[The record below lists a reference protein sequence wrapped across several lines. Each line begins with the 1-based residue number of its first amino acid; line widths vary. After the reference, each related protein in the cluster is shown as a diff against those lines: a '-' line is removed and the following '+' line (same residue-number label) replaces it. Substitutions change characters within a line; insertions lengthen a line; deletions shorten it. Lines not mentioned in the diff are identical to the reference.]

1 MIITPKQRF
10 RCLRPLCCPC
20 GPLSPCLLVL
30 AAHSLASLA
39 LLGLSCL
46 LISDTEAALETVTT
60 AIDTK
65 DRLLQRSEFYGN
77 VQDNVLN
84 IPTLYASI
92 PIIVNV
98 VFLLSNMFAVTGI
111 ILRSRQLLLPWLG
124 LYLTRILFTASLAIY
139 VVHLMPIEWFKAILA
154 LVVTPIIVLESALW
168 TVILRFYTRLRAYQK
183 KNAVVSRRA
192 PSAKPAGLQSQAS
205 VTGSDDISTTV
216 GMDELAISPP
226 HLAWDPEYLLELDPR
241 YVGEEQMEEEVE
253 WDSRDEE
260 DEETYY
266 QSDEYTDQDVRG
278 ADTETVFTESDGE
291 FLDRRR
297 GDETDDGE
305 LTAIEE
311 RETDF
316 DTEREEEEEH
326 YKSPGIPR
334 PVLRSQSPPP
344 VYAMEGTTTMSSN
357 A

>member
-1 MIITPKQRF
+1 M
-10 RCLRPLCCPC
+10 
-20 GPLSPCLLVL
+20 
-30 AAHSLASLA
+30 
-39 LLGLSCL
+39 
-46 LISDTEAALETVTT
+46 
-60 AIDTK
+60 
-65 DRLLQRSEFYGN
+65 FY
-77 VQDNVLN
+77 
-84 IPTLYASI
+84 
-92 PIIVNV
+92 
-98 VFLLSNMFAVTGI
+98 F
-111 ILRSRQLLLPWLG
+111 
-124 LYLTRILFTASLAIY
+124 
-139 VVHLMPIEWFKAILA
+139 
-154 LVVTPIIVLESALW
+154 
-168 TVILRFYTRLRAYQK
+168 RLRAYQK

-192 PSAKPAGLQSQAS
+192 PPAKPAGLQSRAS

-241 YVGEEQMEEEVE
+241 YVGEEQMEEEEE

-297 GDETDDGE
+297 GGEETDDGE

-316 DTEREEEEEH
+316 DTEREEEDH

-334 PVLRSQSPPP
+334 PVLRSDTSIFLAVIFVGYIFLGILFLSDFRSQSPPP
-344 VYAMEGTTTMSSN
+344 VYAMEGTTTMSST

>member
-1 MIITPKQRF
+1 M
-10 RCLRPLCCPC
+10 
-20 GPLSPCLLVL
+20 
-30 AAHSLASLA
+30 
-39 LLGLSCL
+39 
-46 LISDTEAALETVTT
+46 
-60 AIDTK
+60 
-65 DRLLQRSEFYGN
+65 
-77 VQDNVLN
+77 
-84 IPTLYASI
+84 
-92 PIIVNV
+92 
-98 VFLLSNMFAVTGI
+98 FLF
-111 ILRSRQLLLPWLG
+111 
-124 LYLTRILFTASLAIY
+124 
-139 VVHLMPIEWFKAILA
+139 
-154 LVVTPIIVLESALW
+154 
-168 TVILRFYTRLRAYQK
+168 RLRAYQK

-192 PSAKPAGLQSQAS
+192 AAPKPAVLQSQAS

-241 YVGEEQMEEEVE
+241 YVEEEE

-266 QSDEYTDQDVRG
+266 QSDEYTDQDIRG

-297 GDETDDGE
+297 GEETDDGE

-311 RETDF
+311 RDTDF
-316 DTEREEEEEH
+316 DTEREEEEH

-334 PVLRSQSPPP
+334 PVLRSDIKLRLYFCSRYIFLVVLIFSRHYFSSDFRTQTPPP
-344 VYAMEGTTTMSSN
+344 VYAMEGTTTLSST

>member
-1 MIITPKQRF
+1 M
-10 RCLRPLCCPC
+10 
-20 GPLSPCLLVL
+20 
-30 AAHSLASLA
+30 
-39 LLGLSCL
+39 
-46 LISDTEAALETVTT
+46 
-60 AIDTK
+60 
-65 DRLLQRSEFYGN
+65 FY
-77 VQDNVLN
+77 
-84 IPTLYASI
+84 
-92 PIIVNV
+92 
-98 VFLLSNMFAVTGI
+98 F
-111 ILRSRQLLLPWLG
+111 
-124 LYLTRILFTASLAIY
+124 
-139 VVHLMPIEWFKAILA
+139 
-154 LVVTPIIVLESALW
+154 
-168 TVILRFYTRLRAYQK
+168 RLRAYQK
-183 KNAVVSRRA
+183 KNAVVSRQA
-192 PSAKPAGLQSQAS
+192 PAAKPAEFQSRAS

-241 YVGEEQMEEEVE
+241 YVGEEQMEEEEVE

-297 GDETDDGE
+297 GEETDDGE

-316 DTEREEEEEH
+316 DTEREDEEEH

-334 PVLRSQSPPP
+334 PVLRSDTSIFLAVIFVGYIFLDVIFLSDFRSQSPPP

>member
-1 MIITPKQRF
+1 M
-10 RCLRPLCCPC
+10 
-20 GPLSPCLLVL
+20 
-30 AAHSLASLA
+30 
-39 LLGLSCL
+39 
-46 LISDTEAALETVTT
+46 
-60 AIDTK
+60 
-65 DRLLQRSEFYGN
+65 FY
-77 VQDNVLN
+77 
-84 IPTLYASI
+84 
-92 PIIVNV
+92 
-98 VFLLSNMFAVTGI
+98 F
-111 ILRSRQLLLPWLG
+111 
-124 LYLTRILFTASLAIY
+124 
-139 VVHLMPIEWFKAILA
+139 
-154 LVVTPIIVLESALW
+154 
-168 TVILRFYTRLRAYQK
+168 RLRAYQR

-241 YVGEEQMEEEVE
+241 YVGEEQMEGEVE

-334 PVLRSQSPPP
+334 PVHRSDTSIFLSVIFVACIFLDIIFLSDSRSQSPPP

>member
-1 MIITPKQRF
+1 M
-10 RCLRPLCCPC
+10 
-20 GPLSPCLLVL
+20 
-30 AAHSLASLA
+30 
-39 LLGLSCL
+39 
-46 LISDTEAALETVTT
+46 
-60 AIDTK
+60 
-65 DRLLQRSEFYGN
+65 
-77 VQDNVLN
+77 
-84 IPTLYASI
+84 
-92 PIIVNV
+92 
-98 VFLLSNMFAVTGI
+98 FLF
-111 ILRSRQLLLPWLG
+111 
-124 LYLTRILFTASLAIY
+124 
-139 VVHLMPIEWFKAILA
+139 
-154 LVVTPIIVLESALW
+154 
-168 TVILRFYTRLRAYQK
+168 RLRAYQK

-192 PSAKPAGLQSQAS
+192 VANKPAGLQSQAS

-241 YVGEEQMEEEVE
+241 YVEEENMEEE
-253 WDSRDEE
+253 WDSRDGE

-297 GDETDDGE
+297 GEETDDGE

-316 DTEREEEEEH
+316 DTEREEEEH

-334 PVLRSQSPPP
+334 PVLRSDIKLRLYFCSRHIWFGG
-344 VYAMEGTTTMSSN
+344 YIF
-357 A
+357 